1 MGIAS
6 AFTGDLLLFVAAVLA
21 ALEHECAHLIAA
33 RRYGYVLDR
42 LVLMPYGAVLS
53 GDLAGM
59 TKREEIVVSVAGP
72 LCNGGT
78 ALFFVALWWLFPE
91 TYPYTETAASISFSL
106 FLVNLLPAFPLDG
119 GRILLVLLRPIGAAR
134 ARLVCHIVTF
144 FTAAAV
150 LGYFVYTCFSEPS
163 CSAIVFSALLV
174 AGGFGGGAGFGG
186 FEDIFGSIFQGFGG
200 GASMQRDTTG
210 EDIQLEMRLSFM
222 DAAKGCM
229 KDITYSR
236 NEPCPAC
243 KGTGAKDGTAFR
255 SCQKCGG
262 KGQVRFTQETMFG
275 RTIRVGACPDCG
287 GRGKIITDKCPDC
300 KGKGYIRRETK
311 ITLNIPAGADT
322 NSYIRKRGYGQASTQ
337 GGEAGDLIVVFRVEP
352 HKIFQRKNYDLY
364 VDLPVPF
371 LTATLGGTV
380 KVPDLDDAFDYNI
393 PEGTQ
398 SGTTFTV
405 RGKGI
410 KTRNGTGNLYLRVFV
425 EVPEKLT
432 REQRAALENA
442 RGAFDLKQYEK
453 AKRYSDNLSALY
465 GKEAYKK

>member
-134 ARLVCHIVTF
+134 ARLVCRIVTF

-174 AGGFGGGAGFGG
+174 AGGFGGGAYRPVTFSRTKDFSRG
-186 FEDIFGSIFQGFGG
+186 
-200 GASMQRDTTG
+200 
-210 EDIQLEMRLSFM
+210 LEER
-222 DAAKGCM
+222 
-229 KDITYSR
+229 
-236 NEPCPAC
+236 
-243 KGTGAKDGTAFR
+243 
-255 SCQKCGG
+255 
-262 KGQVRFTQETMFG
+262 
-275 RTIRVGACPDCG
+275 RVAISSD
-287 GRGKIITDKCPDC
+287 R
-300 KGKGYIRRETK
+300 
-311 ITLNIPAGADT
+311 
-322 NSYIRKRGYGQASTQ
+322 
-337 GGEAGDLIVVFRVEP
+337 
-352 HKIFQRKNYDLY
+352 
-364 VDLPVPF
+364 
-371 LTATLGGTV
+371 
-380 KVPDLDDAFDYNI
+380 
-393 PEGTQ
+393 
-398 SGTTFTV
+398 TV
-405 RGKGI
+405 RDALRFLREDRYLTLLLFEKGEF
-410 KTRNGTGNLYLRVFV
+410 LCEMSEEEYL
-425 EVPEKLT
+425 
-432 REQRAALENA
+432 AALEN
-442 RGAFDLKQYEK
+442 GD
-453 AKRYSDNLSALY
+453 YSLPLGDCIRAP
-465 GKEAYKK
+465 

>member
-1 MGIAS
+1 MAEKKNYYEVLGVPKNATEEEIKA
-6 AFTGDLLLFVAAVLA
+6 AYKKLVKQYHPDLHPGDKLA
-21 ALEHECAHLIAA
+21 AEKFKEINEANE
-33 RRYGYVLDR
+33 
-42 LVLMPYGAVLS
+42 VLS
-53 GDLAGM
+53 DKQKRAAYDYEQEHPGM
-59 TKREEIVVSVAGP
+59 
-72 LCNGGT
+72 GG
-78 ALFFVALWWLFPE
+78 
-91 TYPYTETAASISFSL
+91 
-106 FLVNLLPAFPLDG
+106 G
-119 GRILLVLLRPIGAAR
+119 G
-134 ARLVCHIVTF
+134 F
-144 FTAAAV
+144 
-150 LGYFVYTCFSEPS
+150 
-163 CSAIVFSALLV
+163 
-174 AGGFGGGAGFGG
+174 GGFGGGAGFGG

-200 GASMQRDTTG
+200 GASMQRDTSG

-322 NSYIRKRGYGQASTQ
+322 NSYIRKRGYGQASTE

-410 KTRNGTGNLYLRVFV
+410 KTRSGTGNLYLRVFV

>member
-1 MGIAS
+1 MAEKKNYYEVLGVPKNATEEEIKA
-6 AFTGDLLLFVAAVLA
+6 AYKKLVKQYHPDLHPNDKLA
-21 ALEHECAHLIAA
+21 AEKFKEINEANE
-33 RRYGYVLDR
+33 
-42 LVLMPYGAVLS
+42 VLS
-53 GDLAGM
+53 DKQKRAAYDYEQEHPGM
-59 TKREEIVVSVAGP
+59 
-72 LCNGGT
+72 GGM
-78 ALFFVALWWLFPE
+78 
-91 TYPYTETAASISFSL
+91 
-106 FLVNLLPAFPLDG
+106 G
-119 GRILLVLLRPIGAAR
+119 GM
-134 ARLVCHIVTF
+134 
-144 FTAAAV
+144 
-150 LGYFVYTCFSEPS
+150 
-163 CSAIVFSALLV
+163 
-174 AGGFGGGAGFGG
+174 GGFGGGFGG

-200 GASMQRDTTG
+200 GASMQRDTSG

-222 DAAKGCM
+222 DAAKGCT

-262 KGQVRFTQETMFG
+262 KGQVRFTQEMFG
-275 RTIRVGACPDCG
+275 RTIRGGACPDCG
-287 GRGKIITDKCPDC
+287 GRGKIITEKCPDC
-300 KGKGYIRRETK
+300 KGRGYIRRETK
-311 ITLNIPAGADT
+311 VTLNIPAGADT
-322 NSYIRKRGYGQASTQ
+322 NSYIRKRGFGQASTE

-410 KTRNGTGNLYLRVFV
+410 KTRSGTGNLYLRVFV

-432 REQRAALENA
+432 REQRAALESA

-453 AKRYSDNLSALY
+453 AKRYADNLSALY

>member
-1 MGIAS
+1 MAEKKNYYEVLGVPKNATEEEIKA
-6 AFTGDLLLFVAAVLA
+6 AYKKLVKQYHPDLHPNDKLA
-21 ALEHECAHLIAA
+21 AEKFKEINEANE
-33 RRYGYVLDR
+33 
-42 LVLMPYGAVLS
+42 VLS
-53 GDLAGM
+53 DKQKRAAYDYEQEHPGM
-59 TKREEIVVSVAGP
+59 
-72 LCNGGT
+72 GGM
-78 ALFFVALWWLFPE
+78 
-91 TYPYTETAASISFSL
+91 
-106 FLVNLLPAFPLDG
+106 G
-119 GRILLVLLRPIGAAR
+119 GM
-134 ARLVCHIVTF
+134 
-144 FTAAAV
+144 
-150 LGYFVYTCFSEPS
+150 
-163 CSAIVFSALLV
+163 
-174 AGGFGGGAGFGG
+174 GGFGGGFGG

-200 GASMQRDTTG
+200 GASMQRDTSG

-222 DAAKGCM
+222 DAAKGCT
-229 KDITYSR
+229 KEVSYSR

-287 GRGKIITDKCPDC
+287 GRGKIITEKCPDC
-300 KGKGYIRRETK
+300 KGRGYIRRETK
-311 ITLNIPAGADT
+311 VTLNIPAGADT
-322 NSYIRKRGYGQASTQ
+322 NSYIRKRGFGQASTE

-380 KVPDLDDAFDYNI
+380 KVPDLDDVFDYNI

-410 KTRNGTGNLYLRVFV
+410 KTRSGTGNLYLRVFV

-432 REQRAALENA
+432 REQRAALEGA
-442 RGAFDLKQYEK
+442 RGAFELKQYDK